1 MWGRSRLGAPPST
14 RPVSPTARSVPTS
27 PPPGSYD
34 PAIDAQV
41 GQAQRGYRDL
51 FSDYLRDFGEPGTAL
66 GGRRGEDF
74 TLGREDVERDYGRS
88 LADILTGRTRTT
100 QNYQRGVEGLE
111 RNYAQLGAA
120 QTQAARAAGVARG
133 GALAQALAKRTA
145 NKAIQ
150 RQDMDTAQTR
160 AMEDS
165 GLQESR
171 LGENRGL
178 ALGALSRGYLRDVDD
193 AGVGLGRAGRENLQ
207 FGLDAAAQRF
217 YQANLPLPGGGPEPA
232 GPSSSARPKRKPR
245 VPGPRGPRMRGGR

>member
-1 MWGRSRLGAPPST
+1 MIWGRGRAVGAPST
-14 RPVSPTARSVPTS
+14 RPVSLAPTA

-41 GQAQRGYRDL
+41 GQAQRGYQDL

-74 TLGREDVERDYGRS
+74 TLGREDVERNYGRS
-88 LADILTGRTRTT
+88 LTDLLTGRTRTT

-111 RNYAQLGAA
+111 RNYAQLGAS
-120 QTQAARAAGVARG
+120 QTQAARSAGVARG

-150 RQDMDTAQTR
+150 RSDIDLQQNR

-165 GLQESR
+165 GLAESR

-178 ALGALSRGYLRDVDD
+178 ALGSLSRGYLRDVDD
-193 AGVGLGRAGRENLQ
+193 GAVGLGRAGRENTQ
-207 FGLDAAAQRF
+207 FGLDATAQRF
-217 YQANLPLPGGGPEPA
+217 YQANLPLPGGEPPEQRPRQRPAQRRRPGPA
-232 GPSSSARPKRKPR
+232 WGPSW
-245 VPGPRGPRMRGGR
+245 GGRR